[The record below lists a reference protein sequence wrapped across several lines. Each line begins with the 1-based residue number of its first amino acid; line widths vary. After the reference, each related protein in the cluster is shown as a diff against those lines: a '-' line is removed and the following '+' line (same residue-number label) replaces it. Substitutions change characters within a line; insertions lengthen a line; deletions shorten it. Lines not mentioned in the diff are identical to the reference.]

1 MARLIDADDLS
12 RLVKKSLGTPGY
24 GDYYSGYDAAL
35 NTVLDYIADAPTAP
49 AYGQWV
55 NVKDRLPEGN
65 GEYIVTA
72 CDEGEPY
79 DERIWGD
86 TVVVCAEY
94 YNEAWTWQENGTE
107 YSLDGIVTHWMP
119 LPEPPDKRY
128 KCRYADYNGVC
139 SKLSWNGEI
148 IYCVEGPCTYDMPE
162 EVQDE

>member
-1 MARLIDADDLS
+1 ML
-12 RLVKKSLGTPGY
+12 KKSLDTPGY

-35 NTVLDYIADAPTAP
+35 NTVLDYIADAPTVP

-55 NVKDRLPEGN
+55 SVGDRLPEEN

-94 YNEAWTWQENGTE
+94 CDGAWTWQHYNDE
-107 YSLDGIVTHWMP
+107 YELDGIVTHWMP
-119 LPEPPDKRY
+119 MPEPP
-128 KCRYADYNGVC
+128 
-139 SKLSWNGEI
+139 
-148 IYCVEGPCTYDMPE
+148 
-162 EVQDE
+162 EVK